1 MEDMYV
7 QCKLKCED
15 VTTVAWIEQKYAK
28 VGLSGKFKDVPDD
41 DRRWEVVEASG
52 DPLPKSAI
60 ASAHTFISHAHPAN
74 KMRGN
79 K

>member
-7 QCKLKCED
+7 QCSLKCGD
-15 VTTVAWIEQKYAK
+15 VTTTAWIEQKYAK
-28 VGLSGKFKDVPDD
+28 VGLTGKFKDVPND
-41 DRRWEVVEASG
+41 DRRWEVVEAG
-52 DPLPKSAI
+52 TEALPKSAI
-60 ASAHTFISHAHPAN
+60 ASAYTFISHAHPTN